1 MASFNIENP
10 LQQLEQSGLAG
21 VTLNDNAAPAA
32 NVIYSSLKSGG
43 GGFTPPATT
52 TSLGTIQLAGV
63 LTGIATSPQLAAGSV
78 GASQLAPGA
87 VNASSIAPGS
97 ITGSSLAP
105 GTITSTQLDTL
116 DFGWCYSQIATGR
129 PVALFFQNCQRCF
142 GSSQIAKWRLLA
154 ASQIANGNAIG
165 PMQLAPLSG
174 PSELIGSN
182 STSPNAMD
190 ITLGPSFT
198 NESCRSFK
206 RKS

>member
-87 VNASSIAPGS
+87 VTASSMP
-97 ITGSSLAP
+97 
-105 GTITSTQLDTL
+105 
-116 DFGWCYSQIATGR
+116 
-129 PVALFFQNCQRCF
+129 PV
-142 GSSQIAKWRLLA
+142 
-154 ASQIANGNAIG
+154 
-165 PMQLAPLSG
+165 PLQV
-174 PSELIGSN
+174 LV
-182 STSPNAMD
+182 
-190 ITLGPSFT
+190 
-198 NESCRSFK
+198 
-206 RKS
+206 